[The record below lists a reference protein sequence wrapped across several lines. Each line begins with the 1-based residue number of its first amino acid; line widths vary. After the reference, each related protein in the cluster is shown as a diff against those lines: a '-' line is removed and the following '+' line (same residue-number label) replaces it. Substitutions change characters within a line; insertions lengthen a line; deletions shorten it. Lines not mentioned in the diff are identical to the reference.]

1 MQRFC
6 RNSLLRLEH
15 LCIVLKRCLT
25 FELEYTKRERG
36 CGPYCSLHI
45 ISPAQ
50 RERQRQRDT
59 GTETERQ
66 RETETETDRETETE
80 RQRETERDRDTD
92 RQRNRQTKKEGGNTH
107 KNTQA
112 RRFMN

>member
-25 FELEYTKRERG
+25 FELEYTKRQRERERIVLF
-36 CGPYCSLHI
+36 SLAVAPTEGGIAHMI
-45 ISPAQ
+45 VQFAHHFSS

-59 GTETERQ
+59 
-66 RETETETDRETETE
+66 
-80 RQRETERDRDTD
+80 ETERD
-92 RQRNRQTKKEGGNTH
+92 
-107 KNTQA
+107 
-112 RRFMN
+112 